1 MAHIDLGNQYPGILG
16 LMIRYPETS
25 KPLNALAQALIMEP
39 HSLSS
44 GEREMIAAYVSLKND
59 CNFCH
64 QTHAAAAMEHLKDD
78 YKILDAVFADVDT
91 APISNKMKSLLHIAG
106 KVKESG
112 KAVTAADIEAA
123 KNNGATDDEI
133 HITVLIAAAFC
144 MYNRYV
150 DGLATWSPDK
160 REDYAAAGKRT
171 AEQGYVALDD
181 NAEKY
186 LGG

>member
-1 MAHIDLGNQYPGILG
+1 MAHIDLGNQYPGIVG
-16 LMIRYPETS
+16 LMFRYPETA
-25 KPLNALAQALIMEP
+25 KPLNDLAETLLRAP

-64 QTHAAAAMEHLKDD
+64 QTHAASATAHLNDE
-78 YKILDAVFADVDT
+78 YKVLDAVFTDVSS
-91 APISNKMKSLLHIAG
+91 APVPEKMKSLLHIAG

-112 KAVTAADIEAA
+112 KAVTAEDIEAA

-144 MYNRYV
+144 MFNRYV
-150 DGLATWSPDK
+150 DGLATWSPPN
-160 REDYAAAGKRT
+160 REAYSDMGKM
-171 AEQGYVALDD
+171 L
-181 NAEKY
+181 AEKGY
-186 LGG
+186 TNSIPPQ